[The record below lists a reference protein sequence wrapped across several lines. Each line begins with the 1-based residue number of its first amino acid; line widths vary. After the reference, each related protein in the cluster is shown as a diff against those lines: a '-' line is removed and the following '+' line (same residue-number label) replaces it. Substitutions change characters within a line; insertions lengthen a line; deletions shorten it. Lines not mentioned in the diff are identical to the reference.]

1 MGATMICAYRG
12 EREEEEKEDEERR
25 ASTTHC
31 KPLGWTGISLTLNPR
46 RLLHKQPAE
55 KMRFSCRN
63 SCVAKHGK
71 LLSQDEFY
79 VLLSIFLAIQI
90 GSVNWFNGFQ

>member
-12 EREEEEKEDEERR
+12 EREEEEKKEERR

-31 KPLGWTGISLTLNPR
+31 KPLGWTGISVTQNPR
-46 RLLHKQPAE
+46 RLLHKQGAE

-63 SCVAKHGK
+63 SCVTKRGK
-71 LLSQDEFY
+71 LLSQEFY
-79 VLLSIFLAIQI
+79 VLLSIF
-90 GSVNWFNGFQ
+90 

>member
-1 MGATMICAYRG
+1 MGAKLISAQSG
-12 EREEEEKEDEERR
+12 EGEEEEEEGM

-31 KPLGWTGISLTLNPR
+31 KPLGWTGFSPTQNPR

-63 SCVAKHGK
+63 SCVAKRGK
-71 LLSQDEFY
+71 LLGQEFY
-79 VLLSIFLAIQI
+79 ALLSIFWAIQI
-90 GSVNWFNGFQ
+90 DSVNWFNGFQ